1 LVSPFT
7 DKSNLTKQLKYHDE
21 FLKWNESFCLA
32 NNKNVGPSID
42 EATMLLVKY
51 FITSNTSHSNLENE
65 YLRALINKALG
76 IKTFDDSI
84 LPEIYKQLRCKFR
97 TKPGEAEDICIMS
110 DIWTAKQNSDFIA
123 LGAAIIDASL
133 NRKIV
138 VLDMMRMPG
147 SSHNA
152 ENIKQAIENMV
163 IL

>member
-1 LVSPFT
+1 MVSPFT
-7 DKSNLTKQLKYHDE
+7 DKSNLTKHLKYQHE

-32 NNKNVGPSID
+32 NNKKVGPSID
-42 EATMLLVKY
+42 EATMLLIKY
-51 FITSNTSHSNLENE
+51 FISSNTSHSNLEKK

-76 IKTFDDSI
+76 TKTFDDSI
-84 LPEIYKQLRCKFR
+84 LHEIYKQLRDKFR
-97 TKPGEAEDICIMS
+97 TKLGEAEEICIMS

-133 NRKIV
+133 NRKIA
-138 VLDMMRMPG
+138 VLDMMRLPG

-152 ENIKQAIENMV
+152 ENIKQAIETMV